1 MDNALP
7 PFRQSVYSHGL
18 ICLAIS
24 LFTVLFIEIV
34 SGRAQAWLGVWPG
47 YQDMLLHIGEPL
59 GRLRWFLGD
68 MSEATFYKHELA
80 SLGLLWG
87 GWFAHQACRRASGW
101 QGFAICHGNGGWGW
115 VVGSS
120 VVSLLL
126 SNALWGWT
134 LQWGNWQPTYV
145 AFVSVPALLV
155 MAHGGGWR
163 VLCSGAV
170 LGALLVTPISLL
182 LFNFMCRPLNWP
194 SVTGNMLGVAIACAL
209 ASRLCTHYSHWLG
222 SRQCAFAKRPVKVHT
237 GHGPVWI
244 LRRVLADF
252 SEVMFF
258 GNEWASLGL
267 LGGVLLAYLLSPVS
281 PAYGSDLVPELI
293 AGQALAS
300 LLGILIWR
308 RHWISLGWYPTYLP
322 IVSIVPVAL
331 MTYGGQLSVILWSAL
346 LGATILPPLAIA
358 ITLRLPD
365 DLHVHIGCALA
376 MALGTLVLNPLI
388 GLLIGPSTF

>member
-7 PFRQSVYSHGL
+7 SFRHSVHSHGL

-24 LFTVLFIEIV
+24 LFTVLFIEVV
-34 SGRAQAWLGVWPG
+34 SGRAQAWLGVWPD
-47 YQDMLLHIGEPL
+47 YQDMLLHIDEPL

-80 SLGLLWG
+80 SLGLLGG
-87 GWFAHQACRRASGW
+87 GWFAHQACRRAAGW
-101 QGFAICHGNGGWGW
+101 QGFAICHGNGNWGW
-115 VVGSS
+115 VIGSS
-120 VVSLLL
+120 AVSLLL

-145 AFVSVPALLV
+145 AFVSVPALLI
-155 MAHGGGWR
+155 ASHGGGWR

-194 SVTGNMLGVAIACAL
+194 SVTGNMFGVAIACAL
-209 ASRLCTHYSHWLG
+209 ASRLCAHYPHWLG
-222 SRQCAFAKRPVKVHT
+222 SRRRSVATRSVKAPT
-237 GHGPVWI
+237 GYGPVWV

-252 SEVMFF
+252 SEVMLF

-281 PAYGSDLVPELI
+281 PAYGSHLVLELI

-300 LLGILIWR
+300 LLGVLMWR

-331 MTYGGQLSVILWSAL
+331 MTYGGQLNVILWSAL
-346 LGATILPPLAIA
+346 LGAIILPPLAIA
-358 ITLRLPD
+358 IILRLPD